1 MARLE
6 LTKDFLDKCYPQS
19 YKDLD
24 FTEPVCS
31 VKDGTDVLV
40 ETVRINRAVN
50 SNGKQQST
58 HSSTIRGCTWSTPT
72 GTVHEFSDPVFA
84 RASENAI
91 VRWWTQVMVD
101 SRICPSAIWRLLTRV
116 LMARADSIHIT
127 TQSCIQPFL
136 LVEMGHNSLRS
147 KLIGIEK
154 RVR

>member
-50 SNGKQQST
+50 
-58 HSSTIRGCTWSTPT
+58 
-72 GTVHEFSDPVFA
+72 E
-84 RASENAI
+84 
-91 VRWWTQVMVD
+91 
-101 SRICPSAIWRLLTRV
+101 
-116 LMARADSIHIT
+116 
-127 TQSCIQPFL
+127 
-136 LVEMGHNSLRS
+136 
-147 KLIGIEK
+147 
-154 RVR
+154 